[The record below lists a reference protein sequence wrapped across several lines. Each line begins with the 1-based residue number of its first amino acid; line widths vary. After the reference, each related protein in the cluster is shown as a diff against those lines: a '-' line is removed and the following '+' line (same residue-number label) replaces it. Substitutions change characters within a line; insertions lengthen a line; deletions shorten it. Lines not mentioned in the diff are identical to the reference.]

1 MAKTLTIADL
11 AKMAQDQVRMGNGGK
26 KILISTDDEGN
37 GFHELFY
44 AFSNA
49 KEIFDS
55 EYPPRLPY
63 EIKKEDLD
71 NYIILG

>member
-11 AKMAQDQVRMGNGGK
+11 AKMAQDQVRMGNGDK

-49 KEIFDS
+49 EKMFDGK
-55 EYPPRLPY
+55 YPPNLPY
-63 EIKKEDLD
+63 NVRRGDLKD
-71 NYIILG
+71 YILLG

>member
-11 AKMAQDQVRMGNGGK
+11 ARMAEHQVRMGNGDK

-49 KEIFDS
+49 EEMFSGK
-55 EYPPRLPY
+55 YPPNLPCNVR
-63 EIKKEDLD
+63 KEDLK

>member
-11 AKMAQDQVRMGNGGK
+11 AKMAQDQVRMGNGDK

-49 KEIFDS
+49 EKMFDGK
-55 EYPPRLPY
+55 YPPNLPY
-63 EIKKEDLD
+63 NVRKEDLK

>member
-11 AKMAQDQVRMGNGGK
+11 VRMAEHQVRMGNGDK

-49 KEIFDS
+49 EKMFDGK
-55 EYPPRLPY
+55 YPPNLPY
-63 EIKKEDLD
+63 NVRKEDLK